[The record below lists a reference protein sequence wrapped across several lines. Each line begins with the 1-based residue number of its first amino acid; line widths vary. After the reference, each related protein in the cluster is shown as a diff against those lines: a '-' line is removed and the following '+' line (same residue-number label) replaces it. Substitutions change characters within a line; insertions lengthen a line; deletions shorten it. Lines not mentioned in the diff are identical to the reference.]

1 MNLEYNES
9 GVSAMMD
16 NGATCSAVLYA
27 VGPDTLPPF
36 LAAISST
43 SNTVKED
50 DGCLGGPCMS
60 KVIWELALL
69 PTVEVEVLPDGKSPT
84 LLGVLLPEVEEAGI
98 VEKRFIGGDID
109 GNTEGK
115 IMTKKNTGQNEV
127 PVKTKKKREKLDSRT
142 SRTLGRPLE
151 SPSQNPRI

>member
-1 MNLEYNES
+1 
-9 GVSAMMD
+9 MMD
-16 NGATCSAVLYA
+16 NRATCTVLLYA
-27 VGPDTLPPF
+27 VDPDALSLF
-36 LAAISST
+36 LSAISSR

-50 DGCLGGPCMS
+50 DGCLGGSCVS
-60 KVIWELALL
+60 KVIWESALL

-142 SRTLGRPLE
+142 SRIMGWPLK